1 MLQRRPATVYVKKQC
16 VKRKSIRCAM
26 LFVLIMIL
34 LLCCGVNFL
43 LALLLSGATVI
54 TIRILVLPY
63 APRHNTQPACPRPH
77 RLTLSAY
84 NAFSA
89 LR

>member
-1 MLQRRPATVYVKKQC
+1 MSCHAAKAYYTYIRRDIYVTAKARNSICKKQC

-54 TIRILVLPY
+54 TIRILVLP
-63 APRHNTQPACPRPH
+63 
-77 RLTLSAY
+77 
-84 NAFSA
+84 
-89 LR
+89 

>member
-43 LALLLSGATVI
+43 LALLLSGAAVI
-54 TIRILVLPY
+54 TIRILVLP
-63 APRHNTQPACPRPH
+63 
-77 RLTLSAY
+77 
-84 NAFSA
+84 
-89 LR
+89 

>member
-34 LLCCGVNFL
+34 LL
-43 LALLLSGATVI
+43 SGATVI
-54 TIRILVLPY
+54 TIRILVLP
-63 APRHNTQPACPRPH
+63 
-77 RLTLSAY
+77 
-84 NAFSA
+84 
-89 LR
+89 

>member
-1 MLQRRPATVYVKKQC
+1 MLQRRPATVYVKKRC

-43 LALLLSGATVI
+43 LALLLSCLLAGAKASLD
-54 TIRILVLPY
+54 RIII
-63 APRHNTQPACPRPH
+63 AGDFFG
-77 RLTLSAY
+77 RL
-84 NAFSA
+84 F
-89 LR
+89 

>member
-26 LFVLIMIL
+26 LFVLMIL

-54 TIRILVLPY
+54 TIRILVLP
-63 APRHNTQPACPRPH
+63 
-77 RLTLSAY
+77 
-84 NAFSA
+84 
-89 LR
+89 